1 MPEWKKPE
9 VTKDFEFSNVVLKV
23 ELLSCKAPVPSAGM
37 DQFAGQMSPR
47 KFEVSLLQK
56 DVLDELFL
64 AVAAGQL

>member
-1 MPEWKKPE
+1 MPE
-9 VTKDFEFSNVVLKV
+9 VAKDFEFSNVVLKV
-23 ELLSCKAPVPSAGM
+23 SLLSCKAPVPSAGM

-47 KFEVSLLQK
+47 EFEVSLLQE